1 MSKNFFITAI
11 FIVLTGAIFGGI
23 FGKFPA
29 RLSADGAVTAEKISG
44 DYKEAIEVIGSNYV
58 SKIDHEKVLES
69 SIQGMLWTLDPHSS
83 FFTRDE
89 FRKLYEDQSSKF
101 FGIGVSILQ
110 HRDGVYVQSI
120 VPDTPAEKAGLRYG
134 DRFLEVDG
142 KDAKAW
148 TSAEVSKNVR
158 GERGTPVKIK
168 MERAGQEKPVE
179 FEITRD
185 GVPYPSIRNYFLMRD
200 DVGYIG
206 LTGGFQETTAAELD
220 QAISDLKKQGMKQLV
235 LDLRNNPGGLL
246 PQAVE
251 VVSRFVSRGQTVVS
265 VKGRS
270 RYAKSEELRSTGGK
284 TEDFPLVVLINGG
297 SASASEIVAGAL
309 QDYDRALIV
318 GENTFGKGLVQS
330 VINLPLGAGLTLT
343 TAKYYTPSGRSIQR
357 DYSSGNLYDYFRHK
371 ASFEERRK
379 LAGKTITGRTVYGG
393 NGIEPDEVVPAST
406 PDETQ
411 IQLLDPM
418 FFFTREV
425 TGGRVRGLES
435 YKLTRP
441 AQYGQRVRPSDFPVS
456 EEIFA
461 AFKKFIAQSKSWRI
475 SPEQL
480 EADKKFILKRLRF
493 NLATAA
499 FGNVAANQVLIEDDP
514 QVAKAVELLPRA
526 QNLALAARKT
536 LQKR

>member
-1 MSKNFFITAI
+1 MSRNFLIIAI
-11 FIVLTGAIFGGI
+11 LIVLGGAIFGGI
-23 FGKFPA
+23 FGKLPA
-29 RLSADGAVTAEKISG
+29 RMSADGAVTAEKISG
-44 DYKEAIEVIGSNYV
+44 DYREAIEAISNNYV
-58 SKIDHEKVLES
+58 TKVDHEKVSES

-134 DRFLEVDG
+134 DRFLDVDG

-168 MERAGQEKPVE
+168 VERAGQEKPVE
-179 FEITRD
+179 FEIYRD

-235 LDLRNNPGGLL
+235 LDLRGNPGGLL

-251 VVSRFVSRGQTVVS
+251 VVSRFVERGQTVVS

-270 RYAKSEELRSTGGK
+270 RYAKSEELRSVGSK

-318 GENTFGKGLVQS
+318 GQNTFGKGLVQS
-330 VINLPLGAGLTLT
+330 VINLPSGTGLTLT

-371 ASFEERRK
+371 TSFEERKKSAVR
-379 LAGKTITGRTVYGG
+379 TITGRTVYGG
-393 NGIEPDEVVPAST
+393 NGIEPDEVVQNPT
-406 PDETQ
+406 PIESQ
-411 IQLLDPM
+411 AILLDPM

-425 TGGRVRGLES
+425 TAGRFGGLES
-435 YKLTRP
+435 YKLMRP
-441 AQYGQRVRPSDFPVS
+441 VQYGQRVRPSDFPAS
-456 EEIFA
+456 EELFA
-461 AFKKFIAQSKSWRI
+461 AFKKYVAQSKSWRV
-475 SPEQL
+475 SGEQL
-480 EADKKFILKRLRF
+480 EANKKFILTRLRF

-526 QNLALAARKT
+526 QNLALAAKKS